1 MKNRIDLIVFGEHHY
16 LDWTAGEVLPCSIDL
31 NEIVK
36 SIQQT
41 MLASA
46 DGFVL
51 FLDSNQQPD
60 EDRLNELIEKDKAI
74 DVWFNVNTTGKLN
87 WPKLLDLVAPI
98 NYFNMRVPDR
108 IADFSNLSLHGL
120 LLRKRVLLDN
130 AFLDTRFAT
139 VEGALKEWVYRSIYS
154 GVLFQH
160 YPGSDKGSTLRHN
173 ARAIPFE
180 DQLRFIKYRFGQKWF
195 YWCAMRNLS
204 FGKSFFKIRNEKTE
218 HVRNLDH
225 SSWNAT
231 VLENKLPRVTVLIPT
246 IERYPYLVTVLK
258 QLEAQTILPYETIV
272 IDQTPK
278 SERQVQQASASSKIN
293 LKYFELEQA
302 GQCSSR
308 NFGLN
313 ISTGD
318 YILFIDDDV
327 EIENDLIEKHLRCI
341 QYFNTDVSCGVC
353 DEVGAGPIPKDFS
366 MIRHSEVFPTNNGMV
381 KRDVLKKSGLFDLAY
396 DKGQR
401 ADGDLGAR
409 VYKTGAR
416 MILNPEI
423 RLLHYHAPRGG
434 LRKHKARTVTFAS
447 SRQNITH
454 FRMPHITELYFAKIH
469 CSKQQQREQIILL
482 ALGTF
487 SIRGNMGRKA
497 VKVAY
502 AFLMLPSF
510 FYKIYRRNKAAD
522 QMLTVFPQV
531 LDLQNKI

>member
-1 MKNRIDLIVFGEHHY
+1 MRHRIDLIALGGAKSTPW
-16 LDWTAGEVLPCSIDL
+16 DAGLALHCSQ
-31 NEIVK
+31 
-36 SIQQT
+36 SIASLTTTLQQICAT
-41 MLASA
+41 ST

-51 FLDSNQQPD
+51 IADVNQNID
-60 EDRLNELIEKDKAI
+60 EHQLNTLIENNLSS
-74 DVWFNVNTTGKLN
+74 DVWFDGMQSTKLS
-87 WPKLLDLVAPI
+87 WPGLLDLVSPI
-98 NYFNMRVPDR
+98 NYFNMNVPVHV
-108 IADFSNLSLHGL
+108 ANLSKLKLQGL
-120 LLRKRVLLDN
+120 LINKRVLAGN
-130 AFLDTRFAT
+130 IFLDPRFTTIHA
-139 VEGALKEWVYRSIYS
+139 ALKEWVYRSIYS

-160 YPGSDKGSTLRHN
+160 YEAHHTFELQDES
-173 ARAIPFE
+173 IPFD